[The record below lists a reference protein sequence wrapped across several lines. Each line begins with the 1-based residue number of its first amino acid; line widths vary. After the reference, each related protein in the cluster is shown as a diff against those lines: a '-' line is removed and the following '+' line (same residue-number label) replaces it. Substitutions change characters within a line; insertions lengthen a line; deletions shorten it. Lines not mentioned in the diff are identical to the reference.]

1 MGVRDRIEPFT
12 RATGTEESKRFRRVL
27 PGRLRRWLPS
37 ITLLALAV
45 ALIAS
50 TQSSGDVN
58 RNVDVENMW
67 ASVAFLLFFAGATAW
82 VWRKARG
89 EGFEALRWRRLH
101 RRIFWRAAALCL
113 MGSMAALWWVAFWQW
128 NADHAVNVADLPGW
142 AADDGHARFFRGL
155 AGWSAFAALPLVAAE
170 PFAWRLWPKALRMA
184 ARRAQVAK
192 RLSDRSRITPLELDP
207 SCGAVGRPRAI
218 DAVQAREPSRET
230 HRVTPRGTRM
240 AGWSRFAV
248 DNWRHNAAI
257 AWDGSALTLT
267 DGRGRTFSF
276 SVAAACDEVPGQDR
290 DARRTVVE
298 LVWFTEQ
305 RFYRAGSTTRGD
317 GVKSRILLLDAE
329 GRRIAEMPAA
339 GLSASR
345 IADLA
350 RACGLPFAA
359 YDLGT
364 AREGER
370 MANRLLFPRTRR
382 TVRIREPRAP
392 RGR

>member
-12 RATGTEESKRFRRVL
+12 RAAGTQESKRFRRVGR
-27 PGRLRRWLPS
+27 GRLRRWLVP
-37 ITLLALAV
+37 ITLIAGAV
-45 ALIAS
+45 AVIAS
-50 TQSSGDVN
+50 TQSSGDAG
-58 RNVDVENMW
+58 RNVDVENLW
-67 ASVAFLLFFAGATAW
+67 ASIAFLLFITGATAW

-113 MGSMAALWWVAFWQW
+113 MVSTAALWWVAFWQW
-128 NADHAVNVADLPGW
+128 NADHAADVSNLPMW

-155 AGWSAFAALPLVAAE
+155 AGWSAFAALPLVVAE
-170 PFAWRLWPKALRMA
+170 PFAWRLWPRPIRA
-184 ARRAQVAK
+184 AVRRARVAK
-192 RLSDRSRITPLELDP
+192 LLSERSRITPLDLDP
-207 SCGAVGRPRAI
+207 ALGAVGRPRAF
-218 DAVQAREPSRET
+218 DTVQPREPSREV

-257 AWDGSALTLT
+257 AWDGSSLVLT
-267 DGRGRTFSF
+267 DARGRTFTF
-276 SVAAACDEVPGQDR
+276 PVAEGSAVA
-290 DARRTVVE
+290 E

-305 RFYRAGSTTRGD
+305 RYYRAGSTTRGD

-329 GRRIAEMPAA
+329 GRRVAEMPAA
-339 GLSASR
+339 GLSAGR
-345 IADLA
+345 VADLA
-350 RACGLPFAA
+350 RACGLPFCA

-364 AREGER
+364 VAQGER

-382 TVRIREPRAP
+382 TVRIRAP
-392 RGR
+392 RSPKGR